1 MDGLIIVS
9 GTTANQQP
17 FIDQVLKLNIPL
29 VLTERP
35 IHRAS
40 HVSYVTIDNAQA
52 SQNIVSHLINQG
64 YTRIGTITGALDN
77 IDGLDRLTG
86 YKNALN
92 QARVQFDESLV
103 VEGHFTR
110 MSGYLGMKMLLE
122 RGVRA
127 VFAAS
132 DLMAD
137 GATQA
142 ILEAGLRVPDDI
154 ALVGFD
160 DLPYASQMTPQLTT
174 VRQPIQQK
182 GTYAVNILLDL
193 IEGATDSPQH
203 VLLPTQLVIR
213 ESCGA
218 VKTIA

>member
-1 MDGLIIVS
+1 M
-9 GTTANQQP
+9 
-17 FIDQVLKLNIPL
+17 
-29 VLTERP
+29 
-35 IHRAS
+35 HRAS
-40 HVSYVTIDNAQA
+40 QVSYVTIDNTQAAQ
-52 SQNIVSHLINQG
+52 NVVSHLINQG
-64 YTRIGTITGALDN
+64 YKRIGHITGMMEN
-77 IDGLDRLTG
+77 IDGADRLTG
-86 YKNALN
+86 YKNALQ
-92 QARVQFDESLV
+92 QARIPYDETLV

-142 ILEAGLRVPDDI
+142 IHEAGLRVPDDI

-160 DLPYASQMTPQLTT
+160 DLPYASQMSPQLTT

-182 GTYAVNILLDL
+182 GAYAVNILLDM
-193 IEGATDSPQH
+193 IEGVAESAQH